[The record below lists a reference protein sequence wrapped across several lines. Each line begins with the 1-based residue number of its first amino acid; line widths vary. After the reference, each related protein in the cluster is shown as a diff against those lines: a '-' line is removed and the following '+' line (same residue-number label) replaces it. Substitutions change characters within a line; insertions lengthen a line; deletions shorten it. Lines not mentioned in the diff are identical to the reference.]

1 MSEQGRCFVLVA
13 LQLPELLAFVPLA
26 GHSEPFGG
34 WQGIGC
40 LSLLQ
45 WVRLIAGLPCLGLG
59 GAGGGHLSQHPPGF
73 SMFHHRLYL
82 AAGPAGLPLREKHE
96 TRHDLYI
103 MGVSEANF

>member
-1 MSEQGRCFVLVA
+1 MMSEQGRCFVLVA

-59 GAGGGHLSQHPPGF
+59 GAGGGIYLNIPLAFPCSTTVCISLLALLGCPEER
-73 SMFHHRLYL
+73 SMKL
-82 AAGPAGLPLREKHE
+82 GMIC
-96 TRHDLYI
+96 T
-103 MGVSEANF
+103 